1 MCDLSIIIGAYFI
14 LQRVVWVM
22 RGRKGLSPLSSF
34 NFVLGVCGFAKDKK
48 SFKLTLLWRILLL
61 IMNWDLQHALH
72 KDKGFDRKHL
82 QGHASVIIYLFHLS
96 NS

>member
-34 NFVLGVCGFAKDKK
+34 NFVLGVCGFAKDHSK
-48 SFKLTLLWRILLL
+48 SR
-61 IMNWDLQHALH
+61 
-72 KDKGFDRKHL
+72 
-82 QGHASVIIYLFHLS
+82 LS
-96 NS
+96 